1 MTARRDP
8 VHRQRALVQALLR
21 PSAYPH
27 PAEDLQ
33 LLETHISFVILAGPY
48 AYKIKK
54 PLNLGFLDFSTLAK
68 RRHYCEEEL
77 RLNRRLA
84 PELYLETVTVRG
96 DPQAPALSAE
106 GPILEYAVKMRR
118 FDQQALLDRIAAH
131 GGLSDEWG
139 ERLALRVAAFHRR
152 APVAAEGGAYGT
164 PAAVVAPAAEN
175 FAQLLVLRP
184 EPTLKP
190 RLEALQAWTEAEAAR
205 LLPVFRQRL
214 AAGAVRECH
223 GDLHLG
229 NMALVDGELAIFD
242 CIEFD
247 PGLRWIDV
255 MNEAA
260 FLVMDLHHRG
270 QARVARGFLNRY
282 LEETGDYGGV
292 AVLRFYLVYRA
303 LVRAKIAAIRARQPG
318 LPQEERA
325 AQQGECAAYVE
336 LAERFCRQVERLLIL
351 TCGVSASGKSRF
363 TRRLLPLIDA
373 IRVRTDVERKRLAGL
388 EPTSR
393 SGSGLETD
401 LYAPEVTRRVY
412 ERVARLCL
420 AIGQAGWIAIA
431 DGTFLKR
438 WQRAL
443 VTEMARDAGLRC
455 VVLEF
460 MAAQQVLRER
470 VRRRLAKGH
479 DASEADE
486 RVLERQLAQRE
497 PLEEGEADRV
507 LRFDTGERPDPD
519 PQEVLVRI
527 RAGAGP

>member
-1 MTARRDP
+1 VAAARDA
-8 VHRQRALVQALLR
+8 VHRQRVLVQALLR
-21 PSAYPH
+21 PGAYPH
-27 PAEDLQ
+27 PAADLK

-54 PLNLGFLDFSTLAK
+54 PLNLGFLDFSALAQ

-84 PELYLETVTVRG
+84 PELYLEVVAVRG
-96 DPQAPALSAE
+96 DPRAPAFSGE
-106 GPILEYAVKMRR
+106 GAVLEYAVKMRR
-118 FDQQALLDRIAAH
+118 FDQEALLDRIAARE
-131 GGLSDEWG
+131 GLADEWG
-139 ERLALRVAAFHRR
+139 ERLAARVAAFHRQAAVAEEG
-152 APVAAEGGAYGT
+152 APYGT

-175 FAQLLVLRP
+175 FAQLLVLCP
-184 EPTLKP
+184 EPALKA

-205 LLPVFRQRL
+205 LLPAFRQRL

-229 NMALVDGELAIFD
+229 NMALVDGDIVIFD

-270 QARVARGFLNRY
+270 QARVARRFLNRY

-292 AVLRFYLVYRA
+292 TVLRFYLVYRA

-318 LPQEERA
+318 LPDEERA

-336 LAERFCRQVERLLIL
+336 LAERFCRHAERLLIL

-393 SGSGLETD
+393 SGSGLEAD
-401 LYAPEVTRRVY
+401 LYALEVTQRVY
-412 ERVARLCL
+412 EHVARLCL
-420 AIGQAGWIAIA
+420 AIGRAGWIAIA

-438 WQRAL
+438 WQRTL
-443 VTEMARDAGLRC
+443 VTDAARAAGLRC

-460 MAAQQVLRER
+460 IAAEGVLRER
-470 VRRRLAKGH
+470 VRRRLAKGT
-479 DASEADE
+479 DVSEADE

-497 PLEEGEADRV
+497 PLDEGEADRV
-507 LRFDTGERPDPD
+507 LRLDTEERPDPD
-519 PQEVLVRI
+519 PQEVLERI
-527 RAGAGP
+527 RA

>member
-1 MTARRDP
+1 MAAARDVLR
-8 VHRQRALVQALLR
+8 RQRLLVQALLR
-21 PSAYPH
+21 PAAFPH
-27 PAEDLQ
+27 PASDLQ
-33 LLETHISFVILAGPY
+33 LLETHISFVILSGPY

-54 PLNLGFLDFSTLAK
+54 PLNLGFLDFSTLAR

-84 PELYLETVTVRG
+84 PELYLEVVAVRG
-96 DPQAPALSAE
+96 DARAPAFFGE
-106 GPILEYAVKMRR
+106 GPVLEYAVKMRR
-118 FDQQALLDRIAAH
+118 FDQQTLLDRVASRE
-131 GGLSDEWG
+131 GLADEWG
-139 ERLALRVAAFHRR
+139 ERLAVQVAAFHREV
-152 APVAAEGGAYGT
+152 AVAAEGGPHGT
-164 PAAVVAPAAEN
+164 PAAVMAPAAEN
-175 FAQLLVLRP
+175 FAQLLVLCP
-184 EPTLKP
+184 EPALKA
-190 RLEALQAWTEAEAAR
+190 RLEALRAWTEAEAAR
-205 LLPVFRQRL
+205 LLPAFRQRL

-229 NMALVDGELAIFD
+229 NMALVEGNIVIFD

-255 MNEAA
+255 VNEAA

-270 QARVARGFLNRY
+270 QARVARYFLNRY

-292 AVLRFYLVYRA
+292 SLLRFYLVYRA

-318 LPQEERA
+318 LGDEGRA
-325 AQQGECAAYVE
+325 AQREECAAYVA
-336 LAERFCRQVERLLIL
+336 LAERFCRQEERLLIL

-401 LYAPEVTRRVY
+401 LYTPQITRHVY
-412 ERVARLCL
+412 EHVAQLCL
-420 AIGQAGWIAIA
+420 AIAQAGWIAIA

-438 WQRAL
+438 WQRSL
-443 VTEMARDAGLRC
+443 VTDAARTAGLRC

-460 MAAQQVLRER
+460 NAAEELLRER
-470 VRRRLAKGH
+470 VRRRLARGI
-479 DASEADE
+479 DVSEADE

-497 PLEEGEADRV
+497 ALHDKEADQV
-507 LRFDTGERPDPD
+507 LRFDTGKQPDPD
-519 PQEVLVRI
+519 PQEVLARI
-527 RAGAGP
+527 RA